1 MNTQHSSTA
10 ETCSSLS
17 DRVKQAVA
25 KKEYFSLTPERMERI
40 ERLDKKYRDWV
51 RKGIIVP
58 QKYTPTPTPE
68 ENARTIKIGGF

>member
-1 MNTQHSSTA
+1 MDTHHSSTA

-25 KKEYFSLTPERMERI
+25 KKEYFSLTPERIERI

-51 RKGIIVP
+51 RRGIVEP
-58 QKYTPTPTPE
+58 PKYKPTPTPE
-68 ENARTIKIGGF
+68 EFALKHKIFVF